1 LGGGDCIDIARA
13 RVVVDLRPSQFSAL
27 AVAHVSVFD
36 DLPRHSF
43 YFSSLAFSFRNSR
56 RYHRPKRI
64 LSLKLQE
71 DIFVCQ
77 RPSGTRH
84 F

>member
-36 DLPRHSF
+36 DPPSHSF